1 MKTAAGCYILRP
13 ASFGIWERITEFF
26 DREIKKMGV
35 QNACFPL
42 FVTEERLN
50 TEKDHVVGFAAEV
63 PLQLPDVGLEHA
75 ELCLSYARRRGSASS
90 WPISMHRAVIN
101 LNLHLNLRF

>member
-1 MKTAAGCYILRP
+1 MTVTAGCYILRP

-50 TEKDHVVGFAAEV
+50 TEKDHVEGFAAEV
-63 PLQLPDVGLEHA
+63 RSCPRNLLIL
-75 ELCLSYARRRGSASS
+75 ASNMQS
-90 WPISMHRAVIN
+90 
-101 LNLHLNLRF
+101 L